1 MKADDT
7 REPAFNAAESKTPRM
22 CGNSVHGNRESP
34 RVSSQDGGEERS
46 GKAAGR
52 TPDMHAGGQSD
63 DSIVPKKQANKAG
76 EKARLGYCGTRRR
89 KGETTENTN
98 TDLNRLDPIAEP
110 VEERGSIEGNAPQTA
125 SHRTQSR
132 ESGSTGLE
140 RVREVDTAPDRHDP
154 R

>member
-63 DSIVPKKQANKAG
+63 DSIVPKKRANKAG
-76 EKARLGYCGTRRR
+76 EAARLGYCGTRRR
-89 KGETTENTN
+89 KVAVHG
-98 TDLNRLDPIAEP
+98 
-110 VEERGSIEGNAPQTA
+110 GSG
-125 SHRTQSR
+125 SR
-132 ESGSTGLE
+132 EGEGWFLKWATIESQMNSKAE
-140 RVREVDTAPDRHDP
+140 RFC
-154 R
+154 

>member
-7 REPAFNAAESKTPRM
+7 REPVFNAAESKTPGM

-34 RVSSQDGGEERS
+34 QVSSRDGGEERS

-63 DSIVPKKQANKAG
+63 DSIVPKKRANKAG
-76 EKARLGYCGTRRR
+76 ERARLGYCGTRRR
-89 KGETTENTN
+89 KGEKTENTN
-98 TDLNRLDPIAEP
+98 TDLNRLQPAAEP
-110 VEERGSIEGNAPQTA
+110 VEERESIEGNAEQAATC
-125 SHRTQSR
+125 RTQCR
-132 ESGSTGLE
+132 ESGSTGLG
-140 RVREVDTAPDRHDP
+140 RVRQVAAPDRHDP